1 MKIRDFVNLT
11 RNRAN
16 NQISF
21 NLRSKQLRKIGI
33 TPEHLLN
40 INLPEDFNVMKPNR
54 AKKEV
59 IKWKLKNKK

>member
-11 RNRAN
+11 RNRRN

-21 NLRSKQLRKIGI
+21 NLRSKQLKKVGI

-40 INLPEDFNVMKPNR
+40 IKLPQDFNVMKPD
-54 AKKEV
+54 KVEKEV